1 MPDDEDEAILVQEC
15 GSDFELRVFFGQL
28 GVRIAALNDRGMTS
42 ELPHLSSDQA
52 RELARRLLIAADEQ
66 DRF

>member
-1 MPDDEDEAILVQEC
+1 MPNDKDEAILVQEC
-15 GSDFELRVFFGQL
+15 GSDFEVRVFFGHL
-28 GVRIAALNDRGMTS
+28 GVRIAALNDQGTTS

-52 RELARRLLIAADEQ
+52 RELARRLLRAADEQ